1 MNIRHIRRAVGLVAR
16 SSVSELHF
24 EDALGMTLIVRN
36 RPQSGF
42 AAWAPAPNPS
52 AAEAVEAVVA
62 GTTAGRVDATVS
74 TSSTPS
80 IRQDGAASMRIVTS
94 PMVGRFY
101 RGARRDGKPLVR
113 VGEKVEAG
121 QALASIEM
129 MRLMY
134 SIRSDCAGT
143 VEAVLV
149 EDGEAVEYGQPL
161 VRIA

>member
-1 MNIRHIRRAVGLVAR
+1 MNIRHIRRAVGLVAQ

-24 EDALGMTLIVRN
+24 EDPMGMTLIVRN
-36 RPQSGF
+36 RAQSGF
-42 AAWAPAPNPS
+42 AEPTPARAVSTVGTVTTPAPPRGDAS
-52 AAEAVEAVVA
+52 AHVV
-62 GTTAGRVDATVS
+62 S
-74 TSSTPS
+74 
-80 IRQDGAASMRIVTS
+80 S

-101 RGARRDGKPLVR
+101 RGARRDGAPLVR
-113 VGEKVEAG
+113 VGDKVEAG

-134 SIRSDCAGT
+134 SIRSDCAGA

-149 EDGEAVEYGQPL
+149 DDGDAVEYGQPL